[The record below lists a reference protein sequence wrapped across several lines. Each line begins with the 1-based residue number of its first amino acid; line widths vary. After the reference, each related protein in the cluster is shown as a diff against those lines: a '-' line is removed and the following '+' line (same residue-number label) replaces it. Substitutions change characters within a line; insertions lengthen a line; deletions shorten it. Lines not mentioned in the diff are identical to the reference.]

1 MRKESS
7 PKCRLRWCFFFER
20 FTGQGR
26 VVQAFEYSVCHLRRD
41 ILESSNHSMKGILK
55 YSLEPRDGFE

>member
-1 MRKESS
+1 MQIKVV
-7 PKCRLRWCFFFER
+7 LLFER

-55 YSLEPRDGFE
+55 YSLAPRDGFE